1 MEKLSES
8 IEFKDGLDL
17 EGFEVKHPT
26 FGIGTIV
33 SNVADRIE
41 VKFQNNET
49 KWLIEPEAKL
59 KIVSKVDPF
68 QQDFEETSSKQE
80 ESKSDTDKLKDR
92 INELEWNALKEE
104 EKQRKGKEN
113 RNGLLIV
120 IAICFFPLVIL
131 TLGDWTG
138 FYPCLDC

>member
-8 IEFKDGLDL
+8 VEFKDGLEL

-49 KWLIEPEAKL
+49 KWLVEPEAKL
-59 KIVSKVDPF
+59 KIVSKVDSV
-68 QQDFEETSSKQE
+68 QQDFEETFIENE
-80 ESKSDTDKLKDR
+80 ESKSDTDKLEDR
-92 INELEWNALKEE
+92 INELEQNVRL
-104 EKQRKGKEN
+104 EKSK
-113 RNGLLIV
+113 RNDILIL
-120 IAICFFPLVIL
+120 IGIGGFFPFMFWIGAFGV
-131 TLGDWTG
+131 
-138 FYPCLDC
+138 CLDC